1 MQIIKVL
8 IPKAGLF
15 PLDYKI
21 SKDIN
26 IEVGDLIIVPFRSR
40 NITGVVWETNCS
52 SSDKK
57 LKIID
62 LTLNPADNNYKNI
75 GLANI
80 ELIKKASSYYLA
92 SLGSIAKLVIPF
104 DINLEVFQTKS
115 EGFSGEHS
123 LPNLSEEQA
132 STLDFIKVTTKPVLL
147 KGVTG
152 SGKTEVY
159 FHLVA
164 ETIKKGSQTFVKSK
178 TL

>member
-15 PLDYKI
+15 PLDYKT
-21 SKDIN
+21 SQEFNLK
-26 IEVGDLIIVPFRSR
+26 VGDLIIVPFRNR
-40 NITGVVWETNCS
+40 NITGIVWETNS
-52 SSDKK
+52 PPSDKK

-104 DINLEVFQTKS
+104 DINLEVF
-115 EGFSGEHS
+115 
-123 LPNLSEEQA
+123 
-132 STLDFIKVTTKPVLL
+132 
-147 KGVTG
+147 
-152 SGKTEVY
+152 
-159 FHLVA
+159 
-164 ETIKKGSQTFVKSK
+164 
-178 TL
+178 

>member
-57 LKIID
+57 LKIIQD
-62 LTLNPADNNYKNI
+62 VSD
-75 GLANI
+75 
-80 ELIKKASSYYLA
+80 
-92 SLGSIAKLVIPF
+92 KLEF
-104 DINLEVFQTKS
+104 
-115 EGFSGEHS
+115 
-123 LPNLSEEQA
+123 
-132 STLDFIKVTTKPVLL
+132 
-147 KGVTG
+147 
-152 SGKTEVY
+152 
-159 FHLVA
+159 
-164 ETIKKGSQTFVKSK
+164 
-178 TL
+178 